1 MSAREVLVNMVIVLV
16 IVLAMVG
23 YVLHLPE
30 VRFEK
35 VNLLLKYQYDYMA
48 EYYKPRWLSRSDI
61 GGYPSSYFVAGVS
74 WISYNKSY
82 CAAICL
88 QMVAYKYGVRKPIEY
103 FNFIMGFTYGAY
115 LGVFDSEIF
124 FIPGGDP
131 FMGYVNA
138 SRILGFEYHLLVT
151 NDRELFIDACRYLVS
166 KDIPIILPVNASRL
180 YHAGYFSPHF
190 ELLVGYDEDE
200 FYLYEPVE
208 SNSVF
213 EFGERGYGF
222 PVDLVVK
229 AVEEMSAG
237 FSQPWRYALIY
248 FTKTGKPVE
257 DLKPV
262 LVTNGRLQ
270 VGWNI
275 TWGKQAM
282 YLGSNA
288 IKVLAEYV
296 EEGKVGVESIVWSMS
311 LALVSRHDNA
321 EFLRRQFPDNSLVLE
336 AAGYLDE
343 AGRLYGKIIDISMDG
358 ITPEDRIEIARLL
371 SEAAGYEKEAGLLMI
386 NACS

>member
-1 MSAREVLVNMVIVLV
+1 MSTREALVNMVIVLV

-61 GGYPSSYFVAGVS
+61 DGYFSSHFVTGVP

-82 CAAICL
+82 CAATCL
-88 QMVAYKYGVRKPIEY
+88 QMIAYKYGVRKPIEY

-115 LGVFDSEIF
+115 LGVFDSEVI

-151 NDRELFIDACRYLVS
+151 NDRELFIDACRYFVS
-166 KDIPIILPVNASRL
+166 KDIPVILPVNASRL

-190 ELLVGYDEDE
+190 ELLVGYDDK
-200 FYLYEPVE
+200 FYFYEPVQ
-208 SNSVF
+208 SNCVF

-222 PVDLVVK
+222 PIDLVVK
-229 AVEEMSAG
+229 AVEDMSAG

-248 FTKTGKPVE
+248 FTKTREPVE
-257 DLKPV
+257 DLKLA

-275 TWGKQAM
+275 TWGGQAM
-282 YLGSNA
+282 YLGSYA
-288 IKVLAEYV
+288 FKVLAEYV
-296 EEGKVGVESIVWSMS
+296 EKGRVDVESIIWSIN

-336 AAGYLDE
+336 AADCLDE
-343 AGRLYGKIIDISMDG
+343 AGKLYGKIIDISMDG
-358 ITPEDRIEIARLL
+358 ITPEDRAEIARLL
-371 SEAAGYEKEAGLLMI
+371 SEAAEYEKEAGLLMI